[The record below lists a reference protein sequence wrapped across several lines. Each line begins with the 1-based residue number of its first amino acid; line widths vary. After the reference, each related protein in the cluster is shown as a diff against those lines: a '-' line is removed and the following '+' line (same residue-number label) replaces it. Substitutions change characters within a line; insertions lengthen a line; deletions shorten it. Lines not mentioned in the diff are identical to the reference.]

1 MKISII
7 TAAYN
12 AEATIAGC
20 MESILSQKYTNIEHI
35 LVDGGSTDRTVAIV
49 KEMSPESRVVS
60 EADEGIYDALNKGVK
75 MATGGVVGLLHA
87 DDRYAGD
94 DVLGMV
100 VQAMEDEVDGVYGD
114 LKYIRAGGAVLRHW
128 KAGSYNSSAISHGWM
143 PPHPTLFLRSQIY
156 ARYGKFDT
164 SFRIAADYDF
174 MLRVLKDDVVKLRY
188 IPETLVEMRM
198 GGVSNSS
205 VGNILQKSAE
215 DLRALQKNRIGVP
228 LLVVTK
234 KNLRKMGQFFGN

>member
-1 MKISII
+1 
-7 TAAYN
+7 
-12 AEATIAGC
+12 
-20 MESILSQKYTNIEHI
+20 
-35 LVDGGSTDRTVAIV
+35 
-49 KEMSPESRVVS
+49 
-60 EADEGIYDALNKGVK
+60 
-75 MATGGVVGLLHA
+75 MATGGLMGLLHA

-94 DVLGMV
+94 GVLGMV
-100 VQAMEDEVDGVYGD
+100 VQAMEEEVDGVYGD

-128 KAGSYNSSAISHGWM
+128 KAGSYSISAISQGWM

-228 LLVVTK
+228 LLVVAK
-234 KNLRKMGQFFGN
+234 KNMRKMGQFFGN

>member
-49 KEMSPESRVVS
+49 KEMSPASRVVS
-60 EADEGIYDALNKGVK
+60 EADYGIYDALNKGVK
-75 MATGGVVGLLHA
+75 MATGELVGLLHA

-100 VQAMEDEVDGVYGD
+100 VQAMEDDATGRQAATAVARSA
-114 LKYIRAGGAVLRHW
+114 RAGC
-128 KAGSYNSSAISHGWM
+128 
-143 PPHPTLFLRSQIY
+143 HPTRHCF
-156 ARYGKFDT
+156 
-164 SFRIAADYDF
+164 
-174 MLRVLKDDVVKLRY
+174 
-188 IPETLVEMRM
+188 
-198 GGVSNSS
+198 
-205 VGNILQKSAE
+205 
-215 DLRALQKNRIGVP
+215 
-228 LLVVTK
+228 
-234 KNLRKMGQFFGN
+234 